1 MSDFTITDAQATG
14 NVTTPQDIP
23 VFAAVD
29 ITVTL
34 TISNTIVFPIT
45 VSAQVTTTTATSIDY
60 PAVIGP
66 DILGAAPVEFIIPVQ
81 TTPVTQVANKV
92 SQNYLVTVTDSDAR
106 TQTINI
112 ATPATFPVDTPN
124 NPAGYPSVVA
134 VGA

>member
-14 NVTTPQDIP
+14 NVATPQDIP
-23 VFAAVD
+23 VFGAVD

-34 TISNTIVFPIT
+34 TISNTIVYPIT
-45 VSAQVTTTTATSIDY
+45 VSAQVTTTTATSMDY

-66 DILGAAPVEFIIPVQ
+66 DILASDPVEFIIPVL
-81 TTPVTQVANKV
+81 TTPVTQVSNKI
-92 SQNYLVTVTDSDAR
+92 SQNYLVTITDSDSR

-112 ATPATFPVDTPN
+112 ATPSTFPVDAPN
-124 NPAGYPSVVA
+124 NPAGYPSAIA